1 MILGDFNS
9 PDIDWLTFSSAT
21 AKSELLCDFTLDNNL
36 VQLIQ
41 EPTHVHGN
49 ILDLIFSN
57 YNTTEFSNITVH
69 PISDFRLQS
78 DHNII
83 TFVLAASP
91 HSHQKKQ
98 PPKCVFNYCKADWEN
113 LFFWQAL
120 FNPTSVFH
128 DVESCWTYL
137 KNLIAEGVELYVP
150 RMQTRINQHP
160 CWFTP
165 TLKHKFTLSE
175 KKRRPNLLLI
185 ISRGFLKLNSFF
197 RKK

>member
-1 MILGDFNS
+1 MHLSSIYHTNLYDYLSSLCSLKNIMILGDFNS
-9 PDIDWLTFSSAT
+9 HDIDWLTFSSVT

-57 YNTTEFSNITVH
+57 YNTSEFSNITIH

-91 HSHQKKQ
+91 HSRQKSSHQNV
-98 PPKCVFNYCKADWEN
+98 CLTIV
-113 LFFWQAL
+113 
-120 FNPTSVFH
+120 
-128 DVESCWTYL
+128 
-137 KNLIAEGVELYVP
+137 
-150 RMQTRINQHP
+150 
-160 CWFTP
+160 
-165 TLKHKFTLSE
+165 
-175 KKRRPNLLLI
+175 
-185 ISRGFLKLNSFF
+185 KLTG
-197 RKK
+197 RT